1 MDLRQVLQTNLL
13 LGLAVSQK
21 MARFIIIR
29 ALAYIYL
36 EEIVYDLATET
47 RECSLLIS
55 LWCPFGP
62 PSIAAVVWV
71 ALKSSPCLF
80 LPLLFTLGFTYI
92 EDCLRETSNL
102 NLLPDLLIVG
112 FDGLY
117 DPRVWLGLALDSPI
131 LFRECQTLCKSHSRV

>member
-55 LWCPFGP
+55 LWCPFGTLDRCRGMGSTQIFP
-62 PSIAAVVWV
+62 VFV
-71 ALKSSPCLF
+71 SS
-80 LPLLFTLGFTYI
+80 TIIY
-92 EDCLRETSNL
+92 
-102 NLLPDLLIVG
+102 
-112 FDGLY
+112 
-117 DPRVWLGLALDSPI
+117 PRLHIYRRLSTRD
-131 LFRECQTLCKSHSRV
+131 